1 MPCTGLYSKVSI
13 ETINV
18 KWTFRDWLK
27 RMQNFS
33 NSNANSNFCFVQ
45 IFFNLIKV
53 FFIVIIMFLK
63 CKLPSSSFH
72 CKSYNVQ
79 FKTSDVSTQRFLNRN
94 MQDFQEFIT
103 ILKRVKLF
111 QKQ

>member
-1 MPCTGLYSKVSI
+1 MS
-13 ETINV
+13 
-18 KWTFRDWLK
+18 
-27 RMQNFS
+27 
-33 NSNANSNFCFVQ
+33 
-45 IFFNLIKV
+45 
-53 FFIVIIMFLK
+53 LK
-63 CKLPSSSFH
+63 CKLPFSSFH